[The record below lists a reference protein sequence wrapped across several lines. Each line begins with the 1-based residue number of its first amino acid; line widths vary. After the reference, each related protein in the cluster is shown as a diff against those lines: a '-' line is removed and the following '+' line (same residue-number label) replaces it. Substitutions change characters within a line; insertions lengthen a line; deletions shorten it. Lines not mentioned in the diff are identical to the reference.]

1 VPRGSALSG
10 SCVCQTER
18 KASGKGRMTN
28 SLKGAL
34 LSGLVLPGL
43 GQVFLKHYKRGAVLI
58 LTVLVS
64 LSVIVMKA
72 VQHALVVL
80 EKIESEGGAITMH
93 SISKATAR
101 ASSTFDSVT
110 VSFFTLLII
119 LCWIIGIIDAY
130 RIGKKRDIAGA
141 SSDPT

>member
-1 VPRGSALSG
+1 
-10 SCVCQTER
+10 
-18 KASGKGRMTN
+18 MTS

-43 GQVFLKHYKRGAVLI
+43 GQIFLKKYKRGAILI
-58 LTVLVS
+58 LTVLLS

-80 EKIESEGGAITMH
+80 DRIESEGGAITMNA
-93 SISKATAR
+93 ISKAAAQ
-101 ASSTFDSVT
+101 ASSTFDSLT

-130 RIGKKRDIAGA
+130 RIGRKRDIAGA
-141 SSDPT
+141 SSNQS